1 MALVSPGGAY
11 DVDAGTDCVSRLTTN
26 IPAGGIASA
35 MAVCILRF
43 GWPAMSIKDDLVADD
58 GAIIIVGRSE
68 KALPVC
74 TSLPF
79 GATIVM

>member
-26 IPAGGIASA
+26 IPAGGIAF
-35 MAVCILRF
+35 VCILRF